1 MMHNIIYAILARNV
15 KYQGGN
21 KVKFII
27 AGFSD
32 QTPLLLL
39 PYTLNT

>member
-1 MMHNIIYAILARNV
+1 MIHNIIYVILAHNV

-21 KVKFII
+21 KVKFTF